1 MKNSAWYQKLWRKKL
16 DELPLQKDT
25 ESAWPNMKKLLDEH
39 IPETGTEGG
48 NSDSPFRISL
58 VSLLGYLILIAVI
71 IGAIGYFYAYQ
82 SITSKNVQNQ
92 KPKQQVHIDTLKHG
106 EISFDSKN
114 KNIID
119 IKHLKL
125 KPNTFVKNSNA
136 AVYPDK
142 QSSTVS
148 KTETA
153 TLNPGTKIKAL
164 TDSNSLSRVVLPE
177 RTTSVSSKFSI
188 PSAGIEKRSRLQT
201 HSVVKTVTK
210 ENRKPDFYKGKPTG
224 SVGKIKLKDRYLNG
238 NNADEY
244 TKAITRKSII
254 QDSASNIAKLKQV
267 PAIAAITEKNRNQP
281 EASSKSNVNPSK
293 NIAKGKKANVFLTPP
308 YNYGLE
314 IGLNTSN
321 NVRFYFGGFGSY
333 TLNNRWL
340 FNAGIRINSYKQLSG
355 EYSHPSYYRPDSLPP
370 FKIIDSRKLLVMD
383 IPINLEYKI
392 SKTISVKTGPV
403 ISLLLKQTDI
413 SSKLGTIADLRDTVY
428 HSKEINKAINN
439 TIINKVSF
447 GFTGGLTFHLNKFD
461 LNSNYQLLTPYKVS
475 NDLGHYRKT
484 NNTFQVS
491 IGYRFK

>member
-25 ESAWPNMKKLLDEH
+25 ESAWLNMKKLLDEH
-39 IPETGTEGG
+39 IPKTGNEGG
-48 NSDSPFRISL
+48 NSDNPFGISL
-58 VSLLGYLILIAVI
+58 VSLLGYIIPVAVI
-71 IGAIGYFYAYQ
+71 IGAIGYYL

-92 KPKQQVHIDTLKHG
+92 KSKQQVHVDTLKHG
-106 EISFDSKN
+106 EINLDSTR
-114 KNIID
+114 KNITD
-119 IKHLKL
+119 TKHLQL

-136 AVYPDK
+136 AVYPNK

-153 TLNPGTKIKAL
+153 TLNLRTKIKAL
-164 TDSNSLSRVVLPE
+164 TDINSLSRVVLPE
-177 RTTSVSSKFSI
+177 RRTSVSSKFSI
-188 PSAGIEKRSRLQT
+188 PSAGIKKRSRLQT
-201 HSVVKTVTK
+201 HSVVKTLTK
-210 ENRKPDFYKGKPTG
+210 ENRKPVLHYKGKPTD
-224 SVGKIKLKDRYLNG
+224 SVDKIIRREYRYLNG
-238 NNADEY
+238 KNVDEY
-244 TKAITRKSII
+244 KKATNRQSII
-254 QDSASNIAKLKQV
+254 QDSASNIAKFKQI
-267 PAIAAITEKNRNQP
+267 PEIAAIVKKDKDSP
-281 EASSKSNVNPSK
+281 IASSKPNNNQSK

-340 FNAGIRINSYKQLSG
+340 VDARVRINSYRRLSG

-370 FKIIDSRKLLVMD
+370 FKIIDSRKLMILD
-383 IPINLEYKI
+383 IPVNLEYRI
-392 SKTISVKTGPV
+392 SKKISVKAGPV

-428 HSKEINKAINN
+428 RSKEINKAINN
-439 TIINKVSF
+439 TIISKVSL
-447 GFTGGLTFHLNKFD
+447 GFTGGLNFHLNKFD
-461 LNSNYQLLTPYKVS
+461 LNSSYQLLTPYKVN
-475 NDLGHYRKT
+475 NDLGAYRKA
-484 NNTFQVS
+484 NNTFQIS